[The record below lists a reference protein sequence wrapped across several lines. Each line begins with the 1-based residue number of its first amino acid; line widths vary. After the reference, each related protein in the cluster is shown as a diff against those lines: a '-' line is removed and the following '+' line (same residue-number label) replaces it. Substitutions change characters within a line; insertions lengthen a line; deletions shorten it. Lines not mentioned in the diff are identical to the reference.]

1 VHLDRRNA
9 AAGVR
14 EVDVWL
20 ARLDQPPARAEALA
34 RSCSPAERERAGRL
48 LDPGHRRN
56 RLLARGV
63 LRGVLAEHLGA
74 DPARLEIA
82 RPPGGK
88 PVLLGVSVPLY
99 FSLSHSRDLAL
110 IAVSRHTEIG
120 VDLEFIDRSIDVDVI
135 GRQVLR
141 PGEQA
146 TLALLRPRPRQ
157 VAFLRLWTAKEACLK
172 AVGAGLGASPYHVAV
187 SRDGTT
193 ACSLWPPV
201 TRPPATWSLVELAV
215 PGARVATLALSGAAP
230 ALLRRHSWRPP

>member
-1 VHLDRRNA
+1 VWA
-9 AAGVR
+9 
-14 EVDVWL
+14 VDVWV
-20 ARLDQPPARAEALA
+20 ARLDQPPARAEVLA

-56 RLLARGV
+56 RLVARGL
-63 LRGVLAEHLGA
+63 LREVLAQHLDA

-88 PVLLGVSVPLY
+88 PVVLGLPAPLH

-110 IAVSRHTEIG
+110 VAVSRHAEIG
-120 VDLEFIDRSIDVDVI
+120 VDLESIDRSIDVDVI

-146 TLALLRPRPRQ
+146 SLAVLRPGPRH

-172 AVGAGLGASPYHVAV
+172 AIGVGLGASPYHVAV

-193 ACSLWPPV
+193 AWSLWPPV
-201 TRPPATWSLVELAV
+201 IRPPAAWSLVELPV

-230 ALLRRHSWRPP
+230 ALLRRHSWPP